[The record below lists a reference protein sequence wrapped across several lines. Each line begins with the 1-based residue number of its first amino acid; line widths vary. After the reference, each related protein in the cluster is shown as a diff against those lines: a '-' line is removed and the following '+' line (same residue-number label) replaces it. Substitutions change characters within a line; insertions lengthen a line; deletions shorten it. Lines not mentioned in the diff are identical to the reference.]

1 VPFINDLAKN
11 EDDRRAIEFLY
22 AGQGIGRPFFAP
34 PGLAPEVHKMMRA
47 AFDAT
52 MKDPEFIAEVR
63 QRKLTLAPEDGE
75 YMERLI
81 KRIYA
86 TPRPIV
92 ERVAALI
99 K

>member
-1 VPFINDLAKN
+1 MKN
-11 EDDRRAIEFLY
+11 PAGVNRRMRCH

-34 PGLAPEVHKMMRA
+34 PGLAPEVLRMMRA
-47 AFDAT
+47 AFSAT

-63 QRKLTLAPEDGE
+63 QKKLTLEPEDGE

-81 KRIYA
+81 DRIYA
-86 TPRPIV
+86 TPKPIV
-92 ERVAALI
+92 ERIAALI

>member
-1 VPFINDLAKN
+1 
-11 EDDRRAIEFLY
+11 
-22 AGQGIGRPFFAP
+22 
-34 PGLAPEVHKMMRA
+34 
-47 AFDAT
+47 
-52 MKDPEFIAEVR
+52 MKDAEFIAEVK

-81 KRIYA
+81 ARIYA